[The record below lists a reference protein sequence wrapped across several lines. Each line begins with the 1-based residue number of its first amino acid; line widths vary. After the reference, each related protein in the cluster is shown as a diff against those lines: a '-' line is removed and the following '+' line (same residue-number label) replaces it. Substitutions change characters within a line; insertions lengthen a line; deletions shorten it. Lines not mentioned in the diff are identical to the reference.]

1 MSRPKT
7 TRYLICYDIRCDE
20 RRGRVAALL
29 EDHGT
34 RVQYSVFECDLDQR
48 TLLKVRRGLMRQMD
62 QGTDSVRIYILCRR
76 CEAGVDYFG
85 TGPILGDDNVVIV

>member
-7 TRYLICYDIRCDE
+7 TRYLICYDIHSDE
-20 RRGRVAALL
+20 RRGRVATLL

-48 TLLKVRRGLMRQMD
+48 TLLKVRRGLLRHMD
-62 QGTDSVRIYILCRR
+62 QSTDNVRIYILCHR
-76 CEAGVDYFG
+76 CEVAVDYFG
-85 TGPILGDDNVVIV
+85 TGPILSDENVIIV